1 MLGSITG
8 INTEAGGITGLIVDS
23 TVIGSEVTST
33 AVIEG
38 KEYIGGIVG
47 KDNGGTNTVE
57 NNTFNGKLYIY
68 QVTDAS
74 DGKKSATLSNF
85 GITYSITYD
94 SSKGCQYS
102 YSIGDPILEGNLNVM
117 TYTAGVNC
125 RYIVGN
131 SASHVSNVVGT
142 SAQIELQDTYV
153 EYTMSFTST
162 PNAYIDESGL
172 FGFSK
177 TAVVKGIVQITGK
190 MYSTRIADYQGNESH
205 GDHVK
210 DKSISNEGQGTEDA
224 GWWSTPAYGPV
235 AEKFISD
242 IASKTYNFD
251 VTW

>member
-1 MLGSITG
+1 
-8 INTEAGGITGLIVDS
+8 
-23 TVIGSEVTST
+23 
-33 AVIEG
+33 
-38 KEYIGGIVG
+38 
-47 KDNGGTNTVE
+47 
-57 NNTFNGKLYIY
+57 
-68 QVTDAS
+68 
-74 DGKKSATLSNF
+74 
-85 GITYSITYD
+85 
-94 SSKGCQYS
+94 
-102 YSIGDPILEGNLNVM
+102 M

-177 TAVVKGIVQITGK
+177 TAVVKGTVQITGK

-210 DKSISNEGQGTEDA
+210 DKSISNEGQGTDDA

-242 IASKTYNFD
+242 IGSKTYNFD